1 MVAVENEES
10 SEVGGGHPKVDKRFR
25 VTIEPGL
32 FVILFGMMTAYIVMQ
47 ILALDKACRVNAG
60 YSGKMGLVKG
70 GANGGPAL
78 QIFETTKTC
87 FEQTHNQGLQ

>member
-1 MVAVENEES
+1 MVAVEDEES

-47 ILALDKACRVNAG
+47 ILALDKACRVNAR
-60 YSGKMGLVKG
+60 YPGKKG
-70 GANGGPAL
+70 RCKWRAGPPN
-78 QIFETTKTC
+78 F
-87 FEQTHNQGLQ
+87 